1 MIKVKT
7 VQLNADVSSL
17 NAFLAYLI
25 IDVNALYYY
34 YYYHIALFQ
43 K

>member
-7 VQLNADVSSL
+7 VQLNGNASNL

-34 YYYHIALFQ
+34 YNYHIALFQ